1 MSMTVGNDTV
11 DWLTTE
17 EAHAL
22 FEKRCHDVLGMS
34 RTIFLEALERGD
46 FEGRE
51 EEPGIRDLLALLS
64 FATTS

>member
-1 MSMTVGNDTV
+1 MTVGNDTV

-22 FEKRCHDVLGMS
+22 FEKRCQEVLGIS
-34 RTIFLEALERGD
+34 RVTFLEAQKRGD